1 MEDTI
6 KSLMLEYDKSSFLID
21 LIKHK
26 SGTKFVKI
34 TQSVD
39 EGRIRNELKI
49 NPTILK
55 DLISILQQFDSEIED
70 SSVQNSS
77 LYFSDERQKSII
89 SRYFKGVTIKDLTLQ
104 FDCTVE
110 IINQILFNRGIAIV
124 DNTLP
129 KSTGRKK
136 YSKRKR

>member
-1 MEDTI
+1 
-6 KSLMLEYDKSSFLID
+6 MLEYEKSSFLID

-34 TQSVD
+34 TQSID

-77 LYFSDERQKSII
+77 LYFSDERQNAMI

-110 IINQILFNRGIAIV
+110 TIKQILFNKGIPIV
-124 DNTLP
+124 DNTMP
-129 KSTGRKK
+129 KSTGRKR
-136 YSKRKR
+136 YFKRKR

>member
-1 MEDTI
+1 
-6 KSLMLEYDKSSFLID
+6 MLEYDKSSFLID